1 MLRKVKNIKS
11 LYLLGNVKCDRSSSK
26 KLQKPLVHKCL
37 RLASSDSSDNRSS
50 QDLPQAAQVVICGG
64 GVIGCSVAYHL
75 ARQGWTDV
83 IVLEQ
88 GR

>member
-1 MLRKVKNIKS
+1 MLRKVNNIKS
-11 LYLLGNVKCDRSSSK
+11 LYVLGNVKCDKILSQ
-26 KLQKPLVHKCL
+26 KLQKPLARKCL
-37 RLASSDSSDNRSS
+37 RLAGSDSSDNRSS
-50 QDLPQAAQVVICGG
+50 HDLPQAAQVVICGG

-75 ARQGWTDV
+75 AQQGWTDV

>member
-1 MLRKVKNIKS
+1 MLRVINKS
-11 LYLLGNVKCDRSSSK
+11 LCLLSQ
-26 KLQKPLVHKCL
+26 KLQKPAIHQWL
-37 RLASSDSSDNRSS
+37 RLASSDSSDSS
-50 QDLPQAAQVVICGG
+50 HDLPQAAQVVICGG

>member
-1 MLRKVKNIKS
+1 MLRTVKNIKL
-11 LYLLGNVKCDRSSSK
+11 LYLLGNVKCEKISPK
-26 KLQKPLVHKCL
+26 KFQKPVIRRCL
-37 RLASSDSSDNRSS
+37 RLSSSDSSDNSH
-50 QDLPQAAQVVICGG
+50 DLPQAAQVVVCGG